1 MNKISATIIKDS
13 INPQGNRLTT
23 FELIFPRYILAE
35 LNTHRVFSK
44 NSASS
49 RAIPFNKMVKSV
61 QEEPFIP
68 IAFQK
73 HHKGM
78 QGNEYFTDP
87 KEIEELQNL
96 WLKSRDKA
104 VEEATTLYNA
114 GVTKQLCNRLLEPF
128 MYHKVL
134 LTATDFANFFDL
146 RCPKYITPVGG
157 YDENGTP
164 YSFKSKKETYRN
176 HSNEDNIKMMD
187 NFTTEDW
194 LSINQGQAEI
204 HIMDLAEKMYDA
216 YQENKPVE
224 LKEFEWHSPYDDNIL
239 SLNEYMEF
247 IGEPKEKKSSY
258 VEEYSLF
265 CLKISVAR
273 CARLSYQTIGDNP
286 KIDYFKDLELFDSL
300 LESRHWSPFEHVALC
315 SKDNN
320 YANFRGFIQ
329 LRLLLDE

>member
-104 VEEATTLYNA
+104 VEEATTLHDA

-134 LTATDFANFFDL
+134 LTATEFDNFFDL
-146 RCPKYITPVGG
+146 RCPKYVTPVGG
-157 YDENGTP
+157 KDTDGTP
-164 YSFKSKKETYRN
+164 FTFKSKKEVYEN

-187 NFTTEDW
+187 DFTTEDW
-194 LSINQGQAEI
+194 LKINKGQAEI

-247 IGEPKEKKSSY
+247 IGEPRYKRYSY
-258 VEEYSLF
+258 GGEYSLF

-286 KIDYFKDLELFDSL
+286 KIDYFKDLELYDTLLDSK
-300 LESRHWSPFEHVALC
+300 HWSPFEHVALC
-315 SKDNN
+315 SKEGN
-320 YANFRGFIQ
+320 YANFKGFKQ
-329 LRLLLDE
+329 LRALLEE